1 MHLKHENTGPSNK
14 LLNEATEKLHEVLT
28 LTHNIVVT
36 AAIPYANADLHI
48 GHLRSTYIP
57 ADVYTRYLRL
67 KGQNVIYICATDEHG
82 TPISLRAE
90 KEGVTPKEI
99 TDKYNKTIYE
109 DLKKVGCSFDNFS
122 RTTTQLH
129 HEQTQRFFRRLLE
142 KNYIY
147 RDEYEQLFC
156 PTCDRFLPDRYVE
169 GVCPHCGGE
178 KARGDS
184 CDVCGRYLK
193 PTALQKSYWVS
204 GGTMPE
210 IRKTEH
216 WFFKLSGFQDFLNK
230 WLEEN
235 RDFPSN
241 VRNYALEWLRE
252 GLRDWCITR
261 DLDWGVPVPEGESK
275 EKVIYVWFDAPI
287 GYISSTREWA
297 NRKGDPEDWTSFWQ
311 QEDSKIVHFIGKDII
326 YHHAIFWPAMLQG
339 HGDYKLPYKII
350 AGEYLT
356 LEGKKMS
363 KSREWV
369 IEVKE
374 YLEKFEPDPLRYYLI
389 AVSPL
394 TKDAD
399 FSWAEFIRKNNDELA
414 DILGNFIH
422 RTLTFTYRFFNKRIP
437 HAKEINGTDKKILE
451 TITNVKHEVEA
462 FLEKQEFHRAIRSI
476 MGLAATGNRYLNEQE
491 PWKALKEN
499 PQKAA
504 NTLYISNQIVKALT
518 ILLEPF
524 LPSTSEKTWALLNLP
539 GNIHEQKWDEMDV
552 KLASNHV
559 IKKPKPLF
567 NKIDSTTQLL

>member
-1 MHLKHENTGPSNK
+1 MRVNRENRGPSNK
-14 LLNEATEKLHEVLT
+14 LLNEVTEKLHGVLT
-28 LTHNIVVT
+28 LTQNIVVT

-67 KGQNVIYICATDEHG
+67 KGQNVIYVCATDEHG

-90 KEGVTPKEI
+90 KEGVTPKAI
-99 TDKYNKTIYE
+99 TDKYNKTIHE
-109 DLKKVGCSFDNFS
+109 DLISVGCSFDNFS

-156 PTCDRFLPDRYVE
+156 PKCNRFLPDRYVE
-169 GVCPHCGGE
+169 GECPHCGGD
-178 KARGDS
+178 KARGDA

-193 PTALQKSYWVS
+193 PTELTKPYCVS
-204 GGTMPE
+204 CGTTPE
-210 IRKTEH
+210 TRKTVH
-216 WFFKLSGFQDFLNK
+216 WFFKLSAFQDFLHK
-230 WLEEN
+230 WLEKN
-235 RDFPSN
+235 RDFPPN

-261 DLDWGVPVPEGESK
+261 DLDWGVPVPVGDSK

-297 NRKGDPEDWTSFWQ
+297 CHKGDAEEWKVFWQ

-326 YHHAIFWPAMLQG
+326 YHHAIFWPAMLQA
-339 HGDYKLPYKII
+339 HGDYTLPYKIV

-369 IEVKE
+369 IGVKE

-422 RTLTFTYRFFNKRIP
+422 RTLAFTYRFFDKRIP
-437 HAKEINGTDKKILE
+437 KAEEIDDPDQRILE
-451 TITNVKHEVEA
+451 TITNVKHEVEV

-476 MGLAATGNRYLNEQE
+476 MGLAATGNRYLNAQE
-491 PWKALKEN
+491 PWKAVKEN

-504 NTLYISNQIVKALT
+504 NTLYLSNQIVKALS

-524 LPSTSEKTWALLNLP
+524 LPFTAERMWALLNLP
-539 GNIHEQKWDEMDV
+539 GSIHEQKWGEIDME
-552 KLASNHV
+552 LASNHV
-559 IKKPKPLF
+559 IKKPEPLF
-567 NKIDSTTQLL
+567 SKIDSTTQLR